1 MEYYVHEFVKAY
13 KPCIWQIVHCS
24 LRKRCPKVN
33 FLLFGNGER
42 ICFPHLVILMHYDGK
57 GVRFG
62 Q

>member
-13 KPCIWQIVHCS
+13 AFQMVHCS
-24 LRKRCPKVN
+24 LRQTCPKVN
-33 FLLFGNGER
+33 FFFENGEGTSS
-42 ICFPHLVILMHYDGK
+42 FVILMHYDGK